1 MITNPSSP
9 AKINH
14 IPIVDFIENQ
24 PKSKPKYV
32 SPKNCCA
39 SKIKLFIINLKELYL
54 MKVY

>member
-32 SPKNCCA
+32 SPKNCWTF
-39 SKIKLFIINLKELYL
+39 KRKFLIKTSRSYT
-54 MKVY
+54 